1 MKIIVNNLYVN
12 EYCFNSFREQALFLN
27 NINTQKQ
34 LVLENTYG
42 EFYYCYV
49 FCNSFAQE
57 KEFVLSFCSD
67 FIKENI
73 SIFLGTNKNVVII
86 SFDSYIYFI
95 DKKEGQVIKEIGLTS
110 PLIGIYQI
118 DDNKILLLE
127 EVYIRTANPYGEIVQ
142 NMKTDLIEDFYIQ
155 DDMLYVFAD
164 NNKYIY
170 KL

>member
-1 MKIIVNNLYVN
+1 MLMP
-12 EYCFNSFREQALFLN
+12 
-27 NINTQKQ
+27 
-34 LVLENTYG
+34 
-42 EFYYCYV
+42 
-49 FCNSFAQE
+49 
-57 KEFVLSFCSD
+57 
-67 FIKENI
+67 
-73 SIFLGTNKNVVII
+73 
-86 SFDSYIYFI
+86 YFI

-164 NNKYIY
+164 NNRYIY